1 MATLKT
7 TDVKHVREDLGDFI
21 SDISP
26 KETPVLTSI
35 GKTKASNTYH
45 ETLKDELAAANK
57 DNARPEGADAP
68 EANNTGPQRVGNWT
82 QIFSKQVSVA
92 GTLESVSTAGAKSEK
107 ARQIAKAG
115 LELKRD
121 EEAAITSDNASVA
134 TGIKKLGGIG
144 AWLTTNVNKG
154 AGAGAVGGFNN
165 GIVSAPVA
173 GTSRV
178 LTEAMFKDMAQ
189 KVWEQGGDPTLVFAP
204 GSLKAKISGFNGGA
218 TKFNA
223 VEKETVYANV
233 DIYVSDFGT
242 HKIIPHRYMPST
254 SVYFLDKSLWNKA
267 VLRGVFKKDLAITG
281 DSEKMELIEE
291 MTLECLNEAGN
302 GAIRDVTA

>member
-7 TDVKHVREDLGDFI
+7 TDLKNVREDLGDFI

-35 GKTKASNTYH
+35 GKTKATNTYH
-45 ETLKDELAAANK
+45 ETLKDELAPANK
-57 DNARPEGADAP
+57 DNARAESADAP
-68 EANNTGPQRVGNWT
+68 EATNFGPQRIGNWT
-82 QIFSKQVSVA
+82 QIFSKQVSVS
-92 GTLESVSTAGAKSEK
+92 GTLEAVDKAGARSEK

-134 TGIKKLGGIG
+134 TGLKKLGGIG

-154 AGAGAVGGFNN
+154 ANGASTGFSN
-165 GIVSAPVA
+165 GIVAAPTA

-178 LTEAMFKDMAQ
+178 LTEVMFKDMAQ

-267 VLRGVFKKDLAITG
+267 VLRGVTKYDLAKSG

-291 MTLECLNEAGN
+291 ITLESLNEAGN
-302 GAIRDVTA
+302 GVIRDVTA